1 MLTQSDTNKWLTL
14 VKRASLLSTSGQSSL
29 VLSSHFSKVVGL
41 DVSTTQVEE
50 AKQQLSQQANLIKNV
65 EFRSQCQY
73 YTTTLNYFKTFFSM
87 SPRFYPRGALFDPC
101 YPIRAVRGQRA
112 ARLQSCRPR
121 FYCSVSVTVSD
132 LWRPLKLS
140 GRHD

>member
-1 MLTQSDTNKWLTL
+1 MLTQSDPNKWLRL

-65 EFRSQCQY
+65 EFRSQY
-73 YTTTLNYFKTFFSM
+73 YTTTLNYFKTFGVFIFSGVNFINILRTKM
-87 SPRFYPRGALFDPC
+87 
-101 YPIRAVRGQRA
+101 
-112 ARLQSCRPR
+112 
-121 FYCSVSVTVSD
+121 
-132 LWRPLKLS
+132 
-140 GRHD
+140 